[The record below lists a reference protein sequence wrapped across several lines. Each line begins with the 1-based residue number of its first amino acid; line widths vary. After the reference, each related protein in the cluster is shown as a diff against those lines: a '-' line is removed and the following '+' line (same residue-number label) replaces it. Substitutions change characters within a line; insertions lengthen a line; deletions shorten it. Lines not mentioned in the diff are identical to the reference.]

1 MKSDD
6 DKQES
11 FATASS
17 TKLERWALIAEI
29 AGGIAIVLSVV
40 YLALQI
46 SDNNRLLRSQAH
58 YNALSLG
65 QRPFEMIL
73 ENEYLS
79 KVIISCNSDPVSV
92 DPANWERC
100 SMYYFMQF
108 NSWEYFYYQYA
119 DGSIPPQ
126 LWRGADAYFKQEVL
140 TNSGFARFWSEGQIA
155 FDEPFRSY
163 VMAEFAA
170 LK

>member
-6 DKQES
+6 NKQES
-11 FATASS
+11 SATASG

-65 QRPFEMIL
+65 QRPLELML
-73 ENEYLS
+73 ENENLS
-79 KVIISCNSDPVSV
+79 KVIFSCNSDPVSV
-92 DPANWERC
+92 DPADWERC
-100 SMYYFMQF
+100 SNYYCMQF
-108 NSWEYFYYQYA
+108 NSWECFYYQYA

-140 TNSGFARFWSEGQIA
+140 ANSGFARFWSEGQIA
-155 FDEPFRSY
+155 FDEPFRSF

-170 LK
+170 FE

>member
-1 MKSDD
+1 MNSDD
-6 DKQES
+6 NKQES
-11 FATASS
+11 SATASG

-73 ENEYLS
+73 ENESLS
-79 KVIISCNSDPVSV
+79 KVMISCNSDPVSV
-92 DPANWERC
+92 GPADWERC
-100 SMYYFMQF
+100 SKYYFMQF
-108 NSWEYFYYQYA
+108 NSWEYFYYQHA

-155 FDEPFRSY
+155 FDAPFRSY

-170 LK
+170 LE